1 LSTALAPALPAD
13 ATRRLYERHS
23 SRIFGFCL
31 SRLGSRE
38 EAEDALQ
45 TTFLNAQRGL
55 GSGIVPEYELAWLF
69 KIAQNVC
76 HNRHESA
83 RRRGRVEATHD
94 LDALQDVIA
103 SPDRSSAV
111 SLAELTRAL
120 GAVPA
125 RQRQALLLREFQGYS
140 YEEIAS
146 ELDISVAAV
155 ETLLFRARRTVA
167 QQLEQSGA
175 RPLTQRGAAA
185 SIFELFRWLFGG
197 AAAPLKLAA
206 VAAAVATTATLSVG
220 AVDKP
225 AAHAP
230 VILERPA
237 VVPVTAA
244 GAPRVSRATGH
255 PAIARTSRPGLSPR
269 PALAAPTTPAL
280 PPVVEIPSSAPD
292 FQPAVSSPRVEATT
306 TPAPPVS
313 TPDVAVTH
321 VTLPGVTVPA
331 VMPAVTLPA
340 VPLPVVTV
348 PSVTVPPLTVP
359 AVVLPDLQLP
369 ATPGLPKLP

>member
-1 LSTALAPALPAD
+1 MSTALAQPLPAD

-55 GSGIVPEYELAWLF
+55 GRGVVPEFELAWLF

-76 HNRHESA
+76 HNRHEST

-94 LDALQDVIA
+94 LDSLQDVIA
-103 SPDRSSAV
+103 SPDRSPAV
-111 SLAELTRAL
+111 SLGELTRAL
-120 GAVPA
+120 GTVPT
-125 RQRQALLLREFQGYS
+125 RQRRALLLREFQGYS

-146 ELDISVAAV
+146 ELGISVAAV
-155 ETLLFRARRTVA
+155 ETLLFRARRAVA

-175 RPLTQRGAAA
+175 RPRTQRGAAA
-185 SIFELFRWLFGG
+185 SIFELFRWFFGG

-220 AVDKP
+220 AANKP
-225 AAHAP
+225 APVAP
-230 VILERPA
+230 VIVEQSA
-237 VVPVTAA
+237 VVPVSKA
-244 GAPRVSRATGH
+244 RSRSIAHATGRS
-255 PAIARTSRPGLSPR
+255 AVVRTSTEQSPGR
-269 PALAAPTTPAL
+269 TLAAPITPAVRT
-280 PPVVEIPSSAPD
+280 PPSTPD
-292 FQPAVSSPRVEATT
+292 VQPAVSSTKIEATTT
-306 TPAPPVS
+306 TPAPIVSVPDLPV
-313 TPDVAVTH
+313 PD
-321 VTLPGVTVPA
+321 VTLPNVTVPPVTIPPITVAGITVPA
-331 VMPAVTLPA
+331 VTL
-340 VPLPVVTV
+340 
-348 PSVTVPPLTVP
+348 P

-369 ATPGLPKLP
+369 ATPDLPKLP